1 MTFVQKLA
9 AILSA
14 ISWRQ
19 PSVTAKLHERDLW
32 FRQMTEYIREVF
44 FLCNPG
50 MTRTFYVSPGYED
63 IWGRSC
69 DSLYANPTS
78 FIEGIHVDDR
88 ERVLQTMAPHGTMI
102 PFDVE
107 GRIAHAEDGT
117 VRWVR
122 GRGIPI
128 RNESGELY
136 RFAGIIEDITERKT
150 AFDVIARQAQ
160 ALEDSTRRLS
170 LLGEM
175 TGLLQTAVKVE
186 EAAAIVGGYMGPV
199 HLG

>member
-88 ERVLQTMAPHGTMI
+88 ERVLQTMAPHGTRYRSTSKVVSYMRRMAR
-102 PFDVE
+102 FA
-107 GRIAHAEDGT
+107 G
-117 VRWVR
+117 
-122 GRGIPI
+122 
-128 RNESGELY
+128 SGAVVY
-136 RFAGIIEDITERKT
+136 RFAMRAESSTVSPASLRT
-150 AFDVIARQAQ
+150 SRSARPR
-160 ALEDSTRRLS
+160 S
-170 LLGEM
+170 M
-175 TGLLQTAVKVE
+175 
-186 EAAAIVGGYMGPV
+186 
-199 HLG
+199 